1 MPTMRELSATEL
13 RVLRELLD
21 EAFDFLQNGDV
32 DQARV
37 STGEAV
43 AMAPLHP
50 EVLRLQAEIAWT
62 LQQDDEAEALL
73 QRALEADPDDA
84 DAHHLLARV
93 HEARDERAAMIEH
106 DLRVLALDAAADA
119 RAGLGGPDDLRFIE
133 TCAKEVL
140 DALPDDFAERMADI
154 PVVLEARPSEGTVRD
169 GFDARALGLFE
180 GATDSLG
187 RQISGLE
194 LTGSADLRPTR
205 IVLFYANLLATCRDP
220 EELAE
225 QVEVTILH
233 EIGHFF
239 DLDEDEVAA
248 LGLE

>member
-1 MPTMRELSATEL
+1 MSTLSPTEL

-21 EAFDFLQNGDV
+21 EAFDFLAED
-32 DQARV
+32 DLEHAQA
-37 STGEAV
+37 SAGEAV
-43 AMAPLHP
+43 AMAPDHP
-50 EVLRLQAEIAWT
+50 EVLRLQGELAWARHE
-62 LQQDDEAEALL
+62 DAEAAKLMT
-73 QRALEADPDDA
+73 RAVAGNPDDA
-84 DAHHLLARV
+84 DAHHLLARI
-93 HEARDERAAMIEH
+93 HEARDDRAAMIEH

-119 RAGLGGPDDLRFIE
+119 RAGLGSPDDLRFIE
-133 TCAKEVL
+133 LCAREVL
-140 DALPDDFAERMADI
+140 DALPEHFAERMADV
-154 PVVLEARPSEGTVRD
+154 PVLLEARPSEGTVRD

-187 RQISGLE
+187 RQIGGFE
-194 LTGSADLRPTR
+194 LAGGAELRPTR
-205 IVLFYANLLATCRDP
+205 IVLFYANLLATCHDHQ
-220 EELAE
+220 ELAE

>member
-1 MPTMRELSATEL
+1 MPELSATEL

-21 EAFDFLQNGDV
+21 EAFDFLAEGDLEQV
-32 DQARV
+32 GV
-37 STGEAV
+37 NTGEAV
-43 AMAPLHP
+43 AMAPDHP
-50 EVLRLQAEIAWT
+50 EVLRLQGELAWA
-62 LQQDDEAEALL
+62 LERDDEALIHLL
-73 QRALEADPDDA
+73 RAIEADPDDA

-93 HEARDERAAMIEH
+93 YEARGDRAAMIEH
-106 DLRVLALDAAADA
+106 DVRVLDLDAAADV
-119 RAGLGGPDDLRFIE
+119 RAGLGTPEDLRFIE
-133 TCAKEVL
+133 ARAREVL
-140 DALPDDFAERMADI
+140 DELPEHFAERMADI
-154 PVVLEARPSEGTVRD
+154 PVVLEPRPSEGTVRD

-194 LTGSADLRPTR
+194 LTSGLDLRPTR
-205 IVLFYANLLATCRDP
+205 IVLFYANLLASCRDL
-220 EELAE
+220 EELGE

-233 EIGHFF
+233 EIGHYF